1 MHIVFPQMFCSFF
14 GDSYQIMVFLKKM
27 FAPYDSLLTPNLFDF
42 MFVSLLNI
50 SDKSEVVFLML
61 SEFCQEYVSQFL
73 NYDQIAQTDMK
84 K

>member
-1 MHIVFPQMFCSFF
+1 MFCSFF

-27 FAPYDSLLTPNLFDF
+27 FVPCDSLLTPNLFDF

-50 SDKSEVVFLML
+50 SDKKAQVKLFFSCYQNFVKNI
-61 SEFCQEYVSQFL
+61 SQFL